1 MEQKT
6 LLVSSV
12 EYYSFLK
19 NIPANKVFLSFRQA
33 SILPML
39 LESNASFP
47 EMDLDFYA
55 GMIDGVISM
64 ESDAE
69 ENDYAHYKERISL
82 VLEVVALLAQKHQLD
97 AVEACGMYY
106 QSHTAELVS
115 EDKTGY
121 YQKMAAEIY
130 ALVET
135 EQK

>member
-12 EYYSFLK
+12 EYYSYLK

-33 SILPML
+33 SILTML

-82 VLEVVALLAQKHQLD
+82 VSEVVKMLAQKHQLD
-97 AVEACGMYY
+97 AIEACGIYY
-106 QSHTAELVS
+106 ESHTAETVS

-130 ALVET
+130 ALVEA
-135 EQK
+135 EKK